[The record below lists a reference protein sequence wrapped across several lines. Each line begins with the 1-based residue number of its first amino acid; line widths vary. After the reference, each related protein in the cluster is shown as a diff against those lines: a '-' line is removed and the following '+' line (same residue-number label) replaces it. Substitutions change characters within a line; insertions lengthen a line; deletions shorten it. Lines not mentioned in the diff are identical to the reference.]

1 MVAGRFG
8 IVRFIARGGMGAVY
22 EAEDVTL
29 RTRVALK
36 TILPEF
42 AADPNAMERF
52 RREVLLARRITH
64 FNVCRIFELYD
75 TFDPAGDRLSF
86 LTMELLHGE
95 TLAERLAR
103 TGPLATA
110 ELSVLLRQ
118 LADGLEAMHLQD
130 VVHRDFKPANV
141 FLVHRHDAA
150 GHAPLRAVITDFGI
164 ARALHR
170 AERDGDSSMT
180 ARVGFIGTPAYM
192 APEQLT
198 GGTISPATDIYALG
212 IVLYEALTGH
222 TPFGGQTPMEAAL
235 KRLQQ
240 AAGPP
245 SVFLPTLEPRWDA
258 AVLRCLEKEP
268 SARFRSV
275 RDLVRALDATAQDSR
290 SSAAVLGFRNLSGR
304 PDAGWIST
312 ALADLVGR
320 ELSSASDVLRLVP
333 AGGGLPGPARAEP
346 RGPGQPSARVAR
358 EAPRLGRR
366 AVGGARELP
375 LRRPRLGQPAPGGRP
390 GAGHRVREGGLQLDR
405 AGHGGRARGD
415 GRPRR
420 GGGAPDARRRGSDLG
435 LSGEEPLPLRSLR
448 QLGGERG
455 EQLPGSVGVP
465 GGPLHQRAGHRAQR
479 QGQRL
484 LGPLQIVLH
493 QRAPPEDRRLDHRRG
508 ARRRAALRRGGL
520 HRNRPRGR
528 AAGHR

>member
-1 MVAGRFG
+1 MAVERDRQGGGRNPVAPAPDQPLEPTTPLPPSTAGLRPDGSTLEVGAMVAGRFA

-22 EAEDVTL
+22 EAEDTTL

-75 TFDPAGDRLSF
+75 TFDPRGDRLSF

-170 AERDGDSSMT
+170 VEKDGDTSMT

-198 GGTISPATDIYALG
+198 GGTVSAATDIYALG
-212 IVLYEALTGH
+212 IVLYEALTGR

-240 AAGPP
+240 AATPP
-245 SVFLPTLEPRWDA
+245 SLYLPTLDPRWDA
-258 AVLRCLEKEP
+258 AILRCLEKEP
-268 SARFRSV
+268 SDRFRSV
-275 RDLVRALDATAQDSR
+275 RDLVRALDASVQDAR
-290 SSAAVLGFRNLSGR
+290 SPAAVLGFRNLSGR

-312 ALADLVGR
+312 ALAELIGR
-320 ELSSASDVLRLVP
+320 ELSAASDALRLVP
-333 AGGGLPGPARAEP
+333 P
-346 RGPGQPSARVAR
+346 
-358 EAPRLGRR
+358 
-366 AVGGARELP
+366 
-375 LRRPRLGQPAPGGRP
+375 
-390 GAGHRVREGGLQLDR
+390 
-405 AGHGGRARGD
+405 
-415 GRPRR
+415 
-420 GGGAPDARRRGSDLG
+420 
-435 LSGEEPLPLRSLR
+435 EE
-448 QLGGERG
+448 
-455 EQLPGSVGVP
+455 VF
-465 GGPLHQRAGHRAQR
+465 RAQR
-479 QGQRL
+479 ALNLAAQDSLPRDSL
-484 LGPLQIVLH
+484 EKL
-493 QRAPPEDRRLDHRRG
+493 RDSAG
-508 ARRRAALRRGGL
+508 ARWVVLGSYLCVGPGSASPLRVAIRVQDTNSGQVVTNWTERGTVGELANMAARAGAELRKALI
-520 HRNRPRGR
+520 
-528 AAGHR
+528 AAGQTPPAAT

>member
-1 MVAGRFG
+1 M
-8 IVRFIARGGMGAVY
+8 
-22 EAEDVTL
+22 
-29 RTRVALK
+29 ALK

-192 APEQLT
+192 APGAADRRNHL
-198 GGTISPATDIYALG
+198 GRHGHLRAGHRALRG
-212 IVLYEALTGH
+212 AH
-222 TPFGGQTPMEAAL
+222 RAHPFGGQTPMEAAL

-245 SVFLPTLEPRWDA
+245 SVFLPTLDPRWDA

-275 RDLVRALDATAQDSR
+275 RDLVRALDATIQDTR

-312 ALADLVGR
+312 ALAELVGR
-320 ELSSASDVLRLVP
+320 ELSSASEVLRLVP
-333 AGGGLPGPARAEP
+333 AEEVFRAQRALNLAAQDSLPRESLEKLRDSAGARWVVLGSYLCVGPGSSSPLRVAVRVQDTESGRWSATGPSGARWASSGRWPPAPARRCAGRSSPRVRPRAER
-346 RGPGQPSARVAR
+346 RGTAPAPVPPGSSAASEANSSHGVLAFRAARFTSVRATGPSARASACSAR
-358 EAPRLGRR
+358 CRSSSTSA
-366 AVGGARELP
+366 
-375 LRRPRLGQPAPGGRP
+375 
-390 GAGHRVREGGLQLDR
+390 
-405 AGHGGRARGD
+405 RARSGGSTTGVGRD
-415 GRPRR
+415 GEPRC
-420 GGGAPDARRRGSDLG
+420 GG
-435 LSGEEPLPLRSLR
+435 
-448 QLGGERG
+448 
-455 EQLPGSVGVP
+455 
-465 GGPLHQRAGHRAQR
+465 
-479 QGQRL
+479 
-484 LGPLQIVLH
+484 
-493 QRAPPEDRRLDHRRG
+493 
-508 ARRRAALRRGGL
+508 GGL
-520 HRNRPRGR
+520 HRNRPRWG

>member
-1 MVAGRFG
+1 MAVERDRPGGRSPLPAAAAPQESLEPTTPLPPSTAGLHPEGSTLEVGAMVAGRFG

-22 EAEDVTL
+22 EAEDTTL

-75 TFDPAGDRLSF
+75 TFDPRGDRLSF

-170 AERDGDSSMT
+170 VEKDGDTSMT

-198 GGTISPATDIYALG
+198 GGTISAATDIYALG

-245 SVFLPTLEPRWDA
+245 SVFLPTLDPRWDA

-275 RDLVRALDATAQDSR
+275 RDLIRALDASAAKDPR
-290 SSAAVLGFRNLSGR
+290 SPVAVLGFRNLSAR

-312 ALADLVGR
+312 ALTELVGR
-320 ELSSASDVLRLVP
+320 ELSLASDVLRPVP
-333 AGGGLPGPARAEP
+333 A
-346 RGPGQPSARVAR
+346 
-358 EAPRLGRR
+358 
-366 AVGGARELP
+366 
-375 LRRPRLGQPAPGGRP
+375 
-390 GAGHRVREGGLQLDR
+390 
-405 AGHGGRARGD
+405 
-415 GRPRR
+415 
-420 GGGAPDARRRGSDLG
+420 
-435 LSGEEPLPLRSLR
+435 EE
-448 QLGGERG
+448 
-455 EQLPGSVGVP
+455 VF
-465 GGPLHQRAGHRAQR
+465 RAQR
-479 QGQRL
+479 ALNLAAQDSLPRESL
-484 LGPLQIVLH
+484 EKL
-493 QRAPPEDRRLDHRRG
+493 RDAAG
-508 ARRRAALRRGGL
+508 ARWVVLGSYLCVGPGSASPLRVAIRVQDTESGRVVTNWTERSTVGELAGMATRAGAELRKTL
-520 HRNRPRGR
+520 I
-528 AAGHR
+528 AASQTSG